1 MFYNVLTTW
10 DEGGIKSC
18 IVLTFVVQISASFD
32 DSSINVFVLL
42 QVWFQNR
49 RMKDK
54 RQRMAIAWPYAAVYT
69 DPAFAASLLQ
79 AAASTLPLHYPPPPP
94 MYTPHYHR
102 YHPYPSFAPAGLPV
116 QQPVGMNPSVGIPQ
130 PIPQAQMPQGL
141 NLNLNFDF
149 PSAYHHHQ
157 AKMSPHSP
165 DLHSEIS
172 LSPPVDGLLIP
183 ATKISPQTQQVQ
195 KEPKLFKP
203 YKSES

>member
-1 MFYNVLTTW
+1 
-10 DEGGIKSC
+10 
-18 IVLTFVVQISASFD
+18 
-32 DSSINVFVLL
+32 
-42 QVWFQNR
+42 
-49 RMKDK
+49 MKDK

-94 MYTPHYHR
+94 MYTHHYPR
-102 YHPYPSFAPAGLPV
+102 YHPYPSFGVPPTGLPV
-116 QQPVGMNPSVGIPQ
+116 QQPVGIPQ
-130 PIPQAQMPQGL
+130 PIPQAQVPQGL

-149 PSAYHHHQ
+149 PPSYHHHQ

-183 ATKISPQTQQVQ
+183 ATKISPQTQVQ

>member
-1 MFYNVLTTW
+1 
-10 DEGGIKSC
+10 
-18 IVLTFVVQISASFD
+18 
-32 DSSINVFVLL
+32 
-42 QVWFQNR
+42 
-49 RMKDK
+49 MKDK

-94 MYTPHYHR
+94 MYTHHYPR
-102 YHPYPSFAPAGLPV
+102 YHPYPSFGVPTGGLPV
-116 QQPVGMNPSVGIPQ
+116 QQGVGINPAALPTGIPQ
-130 PIPQAQMPQGL
+130 PIPQAQVPQGL

-149 PSAYHHHQ
+149 PPAYQHHH
-157 AKMSPHSP
+157 AKVSPQSP

-172 LSPPVDGLLIP
+172 LSPPVDGLLMP
-183 ATKISPQTQQVQ
+183 ATKISPQTQMT